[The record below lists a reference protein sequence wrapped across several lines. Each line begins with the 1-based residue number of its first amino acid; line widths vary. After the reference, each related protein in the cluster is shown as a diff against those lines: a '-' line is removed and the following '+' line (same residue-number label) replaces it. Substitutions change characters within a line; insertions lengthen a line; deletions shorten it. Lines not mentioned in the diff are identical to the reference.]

1 MTDVPV
7 NDYYDRLAADYDES
21 RFGHAYGR
29 HIDRLE
35 QAILRRWLAGVS
47 PENVVDIGCG
57 TGRLLGFAGTGVDQ
71 SAEMLKIAAGKHPDR
86 RLVRSDLPALDL
98 PDGAFAA
105 ATCFHVFMH
114 LDEALI
120 TASLGEVAR
129 VVKPGGRLIFDIPSR
144 LRRALRRKRRAEVA
158 WHAETSAGRQDV
170 ERWAGDAWRIV
181 RRTGILVLPMHR
193 VPAAF
198 HGSAGALDALLG
210 GGLLE
215 ALSSYHVYEL
225 ERRA

>member
-1 MTDVPV
+1 MSDVSV

-47 PENVVDIGCG
+47 PEDVVDIGCG
-57 TGRLLGFAGTGVDQ
+57 TGRLLVFARTGVDQ
-71 SAEMLKIAAGKHPDR
+71 SVEMLRIAAGKHPDR
-86 RLVRSDLPALDL
+86 RLIRSD
-98 PDGAFAA
+98 
-105 ATCFHVFMH
+105 H
-114 LDEALI
+114 LDEAPI
-120 TASLGEVAR
+120 TASLGEIAR

-144 LRRALRRKRRAEVA
+144 LRRSLRPGRKAEAA
-158 WHAETSAGRQDV
+158 WHAETSASRRDV

-193 VPAAF
+193 APAALY
-198 HGSAGALDALLG
+198 GPAGALDAVLG
-210 GGLLE
+210 GGPLE
-215 ALSSYHVYEL
+215 ALSSYHVYML